1 MIIFFPCAVSCS
13 VAGQFVNQGVFY
25 DTFIQILLNFFFSG
39 TSANF
44 SIGRG
49 NSTSPKAFI
58 VSSIIVL
65 CQIYVGVQ
73 MNLENAFPMDVP
85 SQKVG
90 SPLGSLRAVD
100 AVLELI
106 DKGEAELQIAV
117 IFK

>member
-25 DTFIQILLNFFFSG
+25 DTFIQILLNNFFFR
-39 TSANF
+39 NF

-49 NSTSPKAFI
+49 NSTSPKAFT

-65 CQIYVGVQ
+65 CQKYVGVQ
-73 MNLENAFPMDVP
+73 INLENAFAMNVP

-90 SPLGSLRAVD
+90 SPLGSLSAVD